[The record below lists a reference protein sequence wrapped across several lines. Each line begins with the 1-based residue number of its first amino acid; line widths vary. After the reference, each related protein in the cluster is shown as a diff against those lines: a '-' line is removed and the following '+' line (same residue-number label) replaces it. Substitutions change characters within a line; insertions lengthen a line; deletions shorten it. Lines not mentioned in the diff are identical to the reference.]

1 MRRGLN
7 ACALMCLLAG
17 TAWGAAPGKSYDVFI
32 IPSAGVNTLIAQTS
46 EQLAECG
53 LTSLAR
59 QGFMPHVTLYLA
71 DYGPDAL
78 PRLQREVAALSRQ
91 WQPFPL
97 QLTHLTQTRGDWLM
111 IAVQNSPSLQRL
123 SDSLVQRL
131 SPYRDKSAAMPA
143 WVNAYP
149 EKKAAFAQY
158 GSPNV
163 FTHFDPHITLLA
175 QSDHAALSQFMQR
188 YGQHFSAQRVEAIG
202 LGISETDSNGQSR
215 TVLAR
220 YDFSAPTAQAAA
232 KP

>member
-1 MRRGLN
+1 MRRGLS

-32 IPSAGVNTLIAQTS
+32 IPSAGVNTLITQTS

-131 SPYRDKSAAMPA
+131 SLYRDKSAAMPA
-143 WVNAYP
+143 WVNAIQRRRRRLP
-149 EKKAAFAQY
+149 NTVVRTSLHTSIPI
-158 GSPNV
+158 SPYWRRA
-163 FTHFDPHITLLA
+163 TMP
-175 QSDHAALSQFMQR
+175 
-188 YGQHFSAQRVEAIG
+188 
-202 LGISETDSNGQSR
+202 
-215 TVLAR
+215 
-220 YDFSAPTAQAAA
+220 P
-232 KP
+232 